1 VLPPCG
7 ALALYIARRPIL
19 EADSPAPPD
28 GNQCHRC
35 GGELRLLAYIPTRL
49 GEPGYAI
56 YECVACSVLEW
67 IVDEE
72 RR

>member
-1 VLPPCG
+1 M
-7 ALALYIARRPIL
+7 

-35 GGELRLLAYIPTRL
+35 GGELRLLTYIPTRL

-56 YECVACSVLEW
+56 YECGACRVLEW
-67 IVDEE
+67 IVDEG